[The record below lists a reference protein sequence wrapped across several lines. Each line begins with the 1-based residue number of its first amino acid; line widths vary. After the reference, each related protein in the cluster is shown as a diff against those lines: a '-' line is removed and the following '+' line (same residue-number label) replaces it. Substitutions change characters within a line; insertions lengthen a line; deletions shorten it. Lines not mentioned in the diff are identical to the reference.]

1 MTSQEE
7 YVTHPF
13 DTTRERD
20 HANERRQRKS
30 ILVVEDEP
38 SIRAILLELFSAGKN
53 NVVGAELLSEA
64 LSELRSQQFD
74 LVVTDLRLAG
84 KRDGGLQVLALAG
97 MLSPDAMVLVLTA
110 YPDDSNRQASFR
122 LGAMHLLEKPV
133 DLAIIARHAASIGI
147 ETALGAQTHPAKS
160 DSGD

>member
-1 MTSQEE
+1 MTTHEE
-7 YVTHPF
+7 PPANLYI
-13 DTTRERD
+13 
-20 HANERRQRKS
+20 HAHEHDRFNEPRHRKR
-30 ILVVEDEP
+30 ILVVEDEL
-38 SIRAILLELFSAGKN
+38 SIREILLELFTAGKN
-53 NVVGAELLSEA
+53 KVVGAELLSEA

-74 LVVTDLRLAG
+74 LVVTDLRLGG
-84 KRDGGLQVLALAG
+84 KKDGGLQVLALAG

-147 ETALGAQTHPAKS
+147 ETALGARPLSAALTN
-160 DSGD
+160 GE